1 MNDATLVTPA
11 DATASSSQRPRV
23 VTAFSGYAPPFD
35 VVPIVEKMLES
46 VPPKYLVGLSEV
58 VLTNTSGL
66 SRKLRRSVTK
76 ARKRK
81 VRIVEAR
88 GLYRQAWN
96 GKPAWIQI
104 FVDNTLKN
112 WEKGWWRWGLKLP
125 ILREGPIGTV
135 LFHELGHHIHAATRP
150 EYRDKEEMAD
160 VWKVRL
166 RRHYNRSRSAW
177 MKLLLF
183 PMKLLSMVAFM
194 GLDRR
199 MLKAGI
205 TSKAEFDERLKK
217 G

>member
-1 MNDATLVTPA
+1 MNDVTLKAPA
-11 DATASSSQRPRV
+11 NEKASPPQRPKV
-23 VTAFSGYAPPFD
+23 ITAFSGYTPPFD
-35 VVPIVEKMLES
+35 VVPIVEKMLDS
-46 VPPKYLVGLSEV
+46 VPQKYLAGLSEV

-66 SRKLRRSVTK
+66 SRKMRRSVTK

-81 VRIVEAR
+81 VRIVDAR

-104 FVDNTLKN
+104 FVDNTLSR
-112 WEKGWWRWGLKLP
+112 WQSGWWRWGLKLP
-125 ILREGPIGTV
+125 IMREGPIGTV
-135 LFHELGHHIHAATRP
+135 LFHEVGHHIHATTQP
-150 EYRDKEEMAD
+150 KYRDKEDMAD

-199 MLKAGI
+199 MLEAGI
-205 TSKAEFDERLKK
+205 MSKAEFDERLKK